1 MAYVPHNQK
10 RDRFPRKDHGTGPA
24 DEFQAALHLYQGGR
38 LSEAERLF
46 LSLRRSAPSNG
57 DVLHLLGLIAYQ
69 SGRRQEA
76 LLYLRDAA
84 RLMSRSPHVMNSLGV
99 VLRELEKNEEA
110 IEAFGRAIELKADFS
125 QAYNN
130 LGNAL
135 RSLGRFDEAVEAYSR
150 SLTIK
155 PGDAEVL
162 NNLGNVLKD
171 QGKIDEAIAGYGD
184 ALAANPTNAGVH
196 RNMGNALRDRGSTEE
211 AIAAYARAIE
221 LKPDFAE
228 AHNDLGNA
236 LKNMGHQAE
245 AIREYEAAIAVRPEY
260 PEAYCNLGNVYREKG
275 LTEKA
280 IECYHAA
287 LRIRPRFAE
296 TISNL
301 GNALKDQG
309 RLDGALGA
317 YQEALALKP
326 GLADTH
332 SNLIYARQFM
342 PGITLKDILEDHLKW
357 NSAHVGPLRSE
368 RFSGTSGHGSST
380 GRMVLGFVSGDFR
393 RHPVASFLIT
403 ILESLSSKD
412 CEIICYA
419 NQTENDEMTERF
431 RKAAH
436 VWESCHHLSDE
447 ALAGSIRQDAVDV
460 LFDLSGHNER
470 NRLLVFARKPAS
482 LQVSWAGYMATTGLE
497 TMDYIIADRHEIP
510 EGSERY
516 YTEKVIRMPH
526 SFVCYEPP
534 EYAPAVLPLPAS
546 ANGYVTFGCFNILF
560 KISPE
565 VVSLWSTILHQV
577 AGSRL
582 ILKAKELHCKET
594 RDRYEDLF
602 LRQGIGADRVELIG
616 GTPHREHLD
625 YYNRIDVALDPF
637 PFSGST
643 TTLESLWMGVPVITM
658 PGETFASRHSLSF
671 LSTVGLTE
679 TIAGTPDHYVTLARE
694 LGSDLRY
701 LSEIRSSLRDRFRA
715 SPLCD
720 GEGFAG
726 SLLAILEHLRIEKVG
741 KAFLP
746 VNG

>member
-1 MAYVPHNQK
+1 M
-10 RDRFPRKDHGTGPA
+10 
-24 DEFQAALHLYQGGR
+24 YQEGR

-46 LSLRRSAPSNG
+46 LKLRGLAPSNG
-57 DVLHLLGLIAYQ
+57 DVLHLLGLVAYQ
-69 SGRRQEA
+69 SGRHEEA
-76 LLYLRDAA
+76 LSYLRDGA
-84 RLMSRSPHVMNSLGV
+84 RLMGRSPHVMNSLGV
-99 VLRELEKNEEA
+99 VLLELGKDQEA

-135 RSLGRFDEAVEAYSR
+135 RRVGRLDEAVEAYGR
-150 SLTIK
+150 SLRIK

-162 NNLGNVLKD
+162 NNLANALTD
-171 QGKIDEAIAGYGD
+171 QGKIDDAIAAYRD
-184 ALAANPTNAGVH
+184 ALAANPSYAPAY

-211 AIAAYARAIE
+211 AIGAYSRAIA
-221 LKPDFAE
+221 LKADFVE

-236 LKNMGHQAE
+236 LKNRGHLAE
-245 AIREYEAAIAVRPEY
+245 AVREYEAAIALRPEY

-280 IECYHAA
+280 IDCYHTA
-287 LRIRPRFAE
+287 LRIRPHFAE
-296 TISNL
+296 TMSNL

-309 RLDGALGA
+309 RLDEALGA

-332 SNLIYARQFM
+332 SNLIYARQFI

-357 NSAHVGPLRSE
+357 NRAHVSPLRSE
-368 RFSGTSGHGSST
+368 RFSSPSGRGSS

-393 RHPVASFLIT
+393 RHPVGSFLIT
-403 ILESLSSKD
+403 VLESLSSKD

-419 NQTENDEMTERF
+419 NQTENDDMTERF

-436 VWESCHHLSDE
+436 VWKSCHHLSDE
-447 ALAGSIRQDAVDV
+447 ALAGSIRQDAVDI

-470 NRLLVFARKPAS
+470 NRLLVFARKPAP

-497 TMDYIIADRHEIP
+497 TIDYIIADQHEIP

-526 SFVCYEPP
+526 SFVCYDPP
-534 EYAPAVLPLPAS
+534 EYAPPVLPLPAF
-546 ANGYVTFGCFNILF
+546 ANGYVTFGCFNILS

-565 VVSLWSTILHQV
+565 VASMWSTILHQV

-582 ILKAKELHCKET
+582 ILKTKELNSEEA
-594 RDRYEDLF
+594 RGRYANLF
-602 LRQGIGADRVELIG
+602 LRQGIASDRVDLIG

-643 TTLESLWMGVPVITM
+643 TTLESLWMGIPVITM

-671 LSTVGLTE
+671 LFTVGLTE
-679 TIAGTPDHYVTLARE
+679 TIAGSPDHYVALARE
-694 LGSDLRY
+694 LARDLRH
-701 LSEIRSSLRDRFRA
+701 LSEIRSSLRDRFRT

-720 GEGFAG
+720 GEAFART
-726 SLLAILEHLRIEKVG
+726 LLAILERLWIKR
-741 KAFLP
+741 
-746 VNG
+746 